1 MASSIHHP
9 PPSPT
14 ISMSI
19 KALVLLFTGSLW
31 ADIDLGRTTPEDRD
45 SPLEYSIAD
54 VSLRVQ
60 L

>member
-1 MASSIHHP
+1 
-9 PPSPT
+9 
-14 ISMSI
+14 MSI
-19 KALVLLFTGSLW
+19 KALVLWFTDSLW
-31 ADIDLGRTTPEDRD
+31 AHINLSRTIPEDRD